1 MNIGNKISRC
11 RKKSGMSQEALAAEL
26 GISRQAV
33 SRWERG
39 ESIPD
44 TEKIISLCTIF
55 HVSADYL
62 LFDEIEEEIKK
73 NSDLNQTHAKNSS
86 TAKAHF
92 RIVVYIII
100 SVAGVL
106 LIVSALILALIETY
120 QPYQTYYPAWGPFG
134 TYLFR
139 TWRVVPFV
147 LGIFM
152 TIIGIICLYNE
163 YKKM

>member
-1 MNIGNKISRC
+1 MNIGNKISKC

-62 LFDEIEEEIKK
+62 LFDEMEEE
-73 NSDLNQTHAKNSS
+73 NNDLNQIHAKNSS
-86 TAKAHF
+86 AAKAHF
-92 RIVVYIII
+92 RMVVYIII
-100 SVAGVL
+100 LVAGVL

-147 LGIFM
+147 LGIFI
-152 TIIGIICLYNE
+152 TVVGIVFLYNE